1 MHISKKINFQWILLY
16 QNIYSLISNNI
27 NNFNFTF
34 HNVLKKG
41 NLTQL
46 KNLEITKPIINRSLT
61 SKLYFKTPR
70 FLTRNQARVSSNSNV
85 LFYNIFLIYLQYTT
99 LSSHQFFVPHTNF
112 KHLFLFS
119 QYKNSHYINLP
130 KIYAKWQN
138 TCNFIL
144 NLFFIKSNLIVF
156 TIKTLK
162 TEALSFNWSFN
173 VLNYNLFKYASP
185 MFFSKD
191 TSFGIASTLIFKK
204 LSQNNV
210 NTVFLTDVKYHEK
223 NLYYLKKFNIT
234 TIGLVSYNLN
244 PWLVTYAIPTA
255 TNSLF
260 IQYFFIKLLIYFQQ
274 YSLNRQY
281 NLYKQLW

>member
-1 MHISKKINFQWILLY
+1 
-16 QNIYSLISNNI
+16 
-27 NNFNFTF
+27 
-34 HNVLKKG
+34 
-41 NLTQL
+41 
-46 KNLEITKPIINRSLT
+46 
-61 SKLYFKTPR
+61 
-70 FLTRNQARVSSNSNV
+70 
-85 LFYNIFLIYLQYTT
+85 
-99 LSSHQFFVPHTNF
+99 
-112 KHLFLFS
+112 
-119 QYKNSHYINLP
+119 
-130 KIYAKWQN
+130 
-138 TCNFIL
+138 
-144 NLFFIKSNLIVF
+144 
-156 TIKTLK
+156 
-162 TEALSFNWSFN
+162 
-173 VLNYNLFKYASP
+173 